1 MHIHCSGSLLAITLR
16 NALIP
21 TDRFVLLIF
30 LYKNVQKAQV
40 ITSFWLSFLLE
51 RLSKIIIFLYHLNY

>member
-1 MHIHCSGSLLAITLR
+1 MHIHYSGSLLAITLR

-21 TDRFVLLIF
+21 TDRFALIV
-30 LYKNVQKAQV
+30 LYKNVQEAQV

-51 RLSKIIIFLYHLNY
+51 RLSKINIFYTT